1 MFVRTAKRMYFSIRK
16 SKNHVTKPLFVNSS
30 EKNYCLILAG
40 GLGSRLWPAS
50 REKCPKQFLD
60 FEGTGRTLIQQTFD
74 RFVRFIRPENIFIS
88 TQENYLALLEQQL
101 PEVKREQILAEP
113 VRRGTLAP
121 VAWAT
126 SAIRNLCPDARI
138 VVSPADQQIHDLA
151 AFASDIL
158 LGLEF
163 SASHEGVITM
173 GMPPSRPETTY
184 GYVQM
189 DDQVGTGAQIYHVK
203 TFTEKPDLEFATM
216 FMNSGEFLWNTGL
229 FVFNAQYMMH
239 NIIKHVPVYRDE
251 FPELSSPDA
260 ALTTMQAPLFY
271 SALPNLSMEYAV
283 LEQTAHR
290 YVQRCSFG
298 WADLG
303 SWPSI
308 DADAVSVNQA
318 NAPHPPT
325 DVKVDDQG
333 NVTLHSDA
341 LFDNSKGNIVRL
353 PSGHLAVI
361 SGLDNFVISEESGVL
376 MICPKD
382 DMAAMRRLQTLAHLD
397 TIEEA

>member
-1 MFVRTAKRMYFSIRK
+1 MMYFSIRK
-16 SKNHVTKPLFVNSS
+16 QKNQHRNRHFVNYS
-30 EKNYCLILAG
+30 EQNYCLILAG

-60 FEGTGRTLIQQTFD
+60 FEGTGCTLIQQTYE
-74 RFVRFIRPENIFIS
+74 RFARFIRPENIFIS
-88 TQENYLALLEQQL
+88 TQEDYLQLLENQL
-101 PEVKREQILAEP
+101 PQVPRSQILAEP

-121 VAWAT
+121 VAWGT
-126 SAIRNLCPDARI
+126 SAIRQVCPDARI
-138 VVSPADQQIHDLA
+138 VVSPADQQIHDLD

-163 SASHEGVITM
+163 SATHEGVITM
-173 GMPPSRPETTY
+173 GMTPSRPETAY

-189 DDQVGTGAQIYHVK
+189 DELVDTDAQIYLVK
-203 TFTEKPDLEFATM
+203 TFTEKPDVEFAQM

-260 ALTTMQAPLFY
+260 PLSPLYAPHFY
-271 SALPNLSMEYAV
+271 TALPNLSIEYAV
-283 LEQTAHR
+283 LEHTGHR
-290 YVQRCSFG
+290 YLQRCSFG

-303 SWPSI
+303 SWSSI
-308 DADAVSVNQA
+308 DADALSANQE

-341 LFDNSKGNIVRL
+341 LFDNAKGNIVRL
-353 PSGHLAVI
+353 PSGHMAVI

-382 DMAAMRRLQTLAHLD
+382 DQAAMRRLKTLADLD
-397 TIEEA
+397 TIEEG

>member
-1 MFVRTAKRMYFSIRK
+1 MDY
-16 SKNHVTKPLFVNSS
+16 S

-60 FEGTGRTLIQQTFD
+60 FEGTGRTLIQQTYE
-74 RFVRFIRPENIFIS
+74 RFARFIKPENIFIS
-88 TQENYLALLEQQL
+88 TQETYLSLLEQQL
-101 PEVKREQILAEP
+101 PQVPRTQILAEP

-121 VAWAT
+121 VAWGT
-126 SAIRNLCPDARI
+126 SAIRHLCAEARI
-138 VVSPADQQIHDLA
+138 VVSPADQQIHDLD

-158 LGLEF
+158 LGLDF
-163 SASHEGVITM
+163 SATHEGVITM
-173 GMPPSRPETTY
+173 GMTPTRPETAY

-189 DDQVGTGAQIYHVK
+189 DELVDSNAQIYQVK
-203 TFTEKPDLEFATM
+203 TFTEKPNLEFAEM
-216 FMNSGEFLWNTGL
+216 FMSSGEFLWNTGL

-251 FPELSSPDA
+251 FPELSSPNEP
-260 ALTTMQAPLFY
+260 LSSMQAPHFY
-271 SALPNLSMEYAV
+271 AALPNLSMEYAV
-283 LEQTAHR
+283 LEHTGHR
-290 YVQRCSFG
+290 YVQRCRFG

-308 DADAVSVNQA
+308 DADALSANQT

-325 DVKVDDQG
+325 DIRVDEQG
-333 NVTLHSDA
+333 NVTLHSEA
-341 LFDNSKGNIVRL
+341 LFDNASGNIVRL
-353 PSGHLAVI
+353 PSGHMAVI

-382 DMAAMRRLQTLAHLD
+382 DTAAMRRLQTLAHLD
-397 TIEEA
+397 TIEEG

>member
-1 MFVRTAKRMYFSIRK
+1 MDY
-16 SKNHVTKPLFVNSS
+16 S
-30 EKNYCLILAG
+30 ENNYCLILAG

-60 FEGTGRTLIQQTFD
+60 FEGTGKTLIQQTYE
-74 RFVRFIRPENIFIS
+74 RFARFIKPDHIFIS
-88 TQENYLALLEQQL
+88 TQESYLPLLEQQL
-101 PEVKREQILAEP
+101 PQLPRTQIFAEP

-126 SAIRNLCPDARI
+126 SAIRHLCAEARI
-138 VVSPADQQIHDLA
+138 VVSPADQQIQNLD
-151 AFASDIL
+151 AFEADIL
-158 LGLEF
+158 QGLEF
-163 SASHEGVITM
+163 SATHEGVITM
-173 GMPPSRPETTY
+173 GMTPTRPETAY
-184 GYVQM
+184 GYVQI
-189 DDQVGTGAQIYHVK
+189 DEQVDSDAQIYLVK
-203 TFTEKPDLEFATM
+203 TFTEKPDLSFAEM

-251 FPELSSPDA
+251 FPELSSDEP
-260 ALTTMQAPLFY
+260 LSTVKAPHFY

-283 LEQTAHR
+283 LEHTGHR
-290 YVQRCSFG
+290 YVQRCRFG

-308 DADAVSVNQA
+308 DADVVLANQT
-318 NAPHPPT
+318 NNQNT
-325 DVKVDDQG
+325 TTEVRVDDRG

-341 LFDNSKGNIVRL
+341 LFDNASGNIVRL

-361 SGLDNFVISEESGVL
+361 SGLDNFVVTEEAGVL

-382 DMAAMRRLQTLAHLD
+382 DTAAMRRLQTLAHLD
-397 TIEEA
+397 AIEE

>member
-1 MFVRTAKRMYFSIRK
+1 MKYEKPSN
-16 SKNHVTKPLFVNSS
+16 KNLILNST

-60 FEGTGRTLIQQTFD
+60 FDGSGRTLIQQTYE
-74 RFVRFIRPENIFIS
+74 RFVRFIRPEHIFIS
-88 TQENYLALLEQQL
+88 TQENYLPILKEQL
-101 PEVKREQILAEP
+101 PQVPREQILAEP

-126 SAIRNLCPDARI
+126 SAIRHLCPEARI

-151 AFASDIL
+151 SFASDIL

-163 SASHEGVITM
+163 SATHEGVVTM
-173 GMPPSRPETTY
+173 GMPPTRPETTY

-189 DDQVGTGAQIYHVK
+189 DEPVGTGAQIYQVK
-203 TFTEKPDLEFATM
+203 TFTEKPDLDFATM

-251 FPELSSPDA
+251 FPELSDPDA
-260 ALTTMQAPLFY
+260 PQSTLVPPSFY
-271 SALPNLSMEYAV
+271 AALPNLSMEYAV
-283 LEQTAHR
+283 LEHTNHR
-290 YVQRCSFG
+290 YVERCNFG
-298 WADLG
+298 WADMG

-308 DADAVSVNQA
+308 NADVVSADQRNSLQSDT
-318 NAPHPPT
+318 N
-325 DVKVDDQG
+325 VKVDEQG

-341 LFDNSKGNIVRL
+341 LFDNASGNIVRL

-382 DMAAMRRLQTLAHLD
+382 DTAAMRRLQTLAHLD
-397 TIEEA
+397 TIEEG